1 MDPLNIGIK
10 LGEKEVLLSKEDEKK
25 QKMMFIKIYLSNM
38 LCIYQ
43 TPAISLIEKATRD
56 SQNATLKNR

>member
-1 MDPLNIGIK
+1 MDTLNIGIN
-10 LGEKEVLLSKEDEKK
+10 LGKEEVLLSKKDEKEP
-25 QKMMFIKIYLSNM
+25 KMMFNKIYLSNM